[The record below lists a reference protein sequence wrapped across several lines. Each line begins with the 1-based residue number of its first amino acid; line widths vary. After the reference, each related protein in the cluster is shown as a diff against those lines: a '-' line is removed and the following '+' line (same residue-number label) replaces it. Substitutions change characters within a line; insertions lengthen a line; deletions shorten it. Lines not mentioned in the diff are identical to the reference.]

1 MVTIVQCRDRA
12 TIKLTNDPTYEEVQ
26 VMFQDKDEADEMLYR
41 LLRSVISKE
50 E

>member
-12 TIKLTNDPTYEEVQ
+12 TIKLTNDQTYEEVQ